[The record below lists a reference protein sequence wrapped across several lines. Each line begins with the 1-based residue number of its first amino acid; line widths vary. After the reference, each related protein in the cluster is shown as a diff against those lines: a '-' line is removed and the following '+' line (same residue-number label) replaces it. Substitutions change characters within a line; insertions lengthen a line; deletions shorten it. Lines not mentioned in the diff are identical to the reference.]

1 MLKTTIRTT
10 RMKPLALRTERDP
23 RNLTS
28 TENKRIDG
36 CRSCMDASNASWQD
50 KQSGVNL
57 LETLSF
63 PLPPWCPTGPLSMA
77 TITLTHELGQS
88 YSRKLPWE
96 THCLGSREGKEISPG
111 KTETNTMTDKSL

>member
-10 RMKPLALRTERDP
+10 RKKPWALQPARDP

-28 TENKRIDG
+28 TENKMMDG
-36 CRSCMDASNASWQD
+36 YRSWMDASNASFWTGRAVGISW
-50 KQSGVNL
+50 KHCPSH
-57 LETLSF
+57 F
-63 PLPPWCPTGPLSMA
+63 PPWSPTGPSSG
-77 TITLTHELGQS
+77 TIITLNHKWGQS

-96 THCLGSREGKEISPG
+96 THYLGSRDRKEIPPG